1 MAWTDEQ
8 IGTLTRLWADG
19 YSASLIGARIG
30 YTRNAV
36 LGKVF
41 RLGLEKRAERIR
53 PAIHKPN
60 APRPRRYRDA
70 YQMERIRE
78 KQRERYNER
87 RAARAGEQKAY
98 LSRCKAPKT
107 SAAYRNHLPV
117 MPDMSKTQLRAM
129 LAAAVI
135 NTAALEGA

>member
-1 MAWTDEQ
+1 MWTNEQ
-8 IGTLTRLWADG
+8 VGLLTKLWADG
-19 YSASLIGARIG
+19 YSASLIGLQIG

-53 PAIHKPN
+53 PVIYKPA
-60 APRPRRYRDA
+60 APRPRRHRDA

-78 KQRERYNER
+78 RQRERYNER
-87 RAARAGEQKAY
+87 KASRAGEQKAY
-98 LSRCKAPKT
+98 LKNCKAPKT
-107 SAAYRNHLPV
+107 SAAYRNHLPI
-117 MPDMSKTQLRAM
+117 MPDMTKNQLRAM

-135 NTAALEGA
+135 NTAAMEGS

>member
-1 MAWTDEQ
+1 MWTDDQ
-8 IGTLTRLWADG
+8 VGTLKRLWGDG
-19 YSASLIGARIG
+19 YSASLIGLQIG

-41 RLGLEKRAERIR
+41 RLGLEKRPERIR
-53 PAIHKPN
+53 PAIHRPSS
-60 APRPRRYRDA
+60 PRPRRQRDA
-70 YQMERIRE
+70 YEMERIRE

-107 SAAYRNHLPV
+107 SAEYRNHLPI
-117 MPDMSKTQLRAM
+117 MPDMSKTELRAM
-129 LAAAVI
+129 LAAAVM
-135 NTAALEGA
+135 NTAAMEQA